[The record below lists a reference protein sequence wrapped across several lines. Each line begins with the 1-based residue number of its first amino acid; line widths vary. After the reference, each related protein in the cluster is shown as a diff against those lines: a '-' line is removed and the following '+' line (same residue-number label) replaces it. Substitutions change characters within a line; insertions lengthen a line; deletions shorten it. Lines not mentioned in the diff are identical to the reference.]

1 MWHSIS
7 LLYRMAEAI
16 LKFTGFGLNPLA
28 CLEAAK
34 LGVVVTQQLLRKFG
48 ISAAASDVVLDSVSL
63 ISGVRKGINHGVQA
77 YKNFSSYFNA
87 DPRQFVT
94 SLW

>member
-1 MWHSIS
+1 
-7 LLYRMAEAI
+7 MAEAI
-16 LKFTGFGLNPLA
+16 LKFIGYGLNPLA

-34 LGVVVTQQLLRKFG
+34 LGVQLTQPLLRKFG
-48 ISAAASDVVLDSVSL
+48 ISDAASDVVVDSL
-63 ISGVRKGINHGVQA
+63 NMISDIRNHGLKA
-77 YKNFSSYFNA
+77 KRNFSGYFNA